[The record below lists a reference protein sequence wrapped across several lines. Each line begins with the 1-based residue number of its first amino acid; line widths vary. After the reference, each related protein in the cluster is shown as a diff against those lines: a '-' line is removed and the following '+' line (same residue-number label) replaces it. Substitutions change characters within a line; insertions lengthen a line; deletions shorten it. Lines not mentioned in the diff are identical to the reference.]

1 MKLSEFVKQQ
11 RKRYEMTQVEL
22 ASRAGVGVRFIREL
36 EAGKPTMRMDKV
48 NIVLD
53 LFGHELAPVPMKR
66 EG

>member
-53 LFGHELAPVPMKR
+53 LFGHELTPVPMKR
-66 EG
+66 GG